1 MNPILDIERA
11 AGALQHAAIGHT
23 LDYHAATESTMIVA
37 RRLAERPDIPS
48 GTIVVAE
55 EQSAGRGRLRRTWES
70 PAGRA
75 LLLSII
81 LRRGQLPSQPGH
93 LAMLAGLATAHA
105 LDPLVANVAQVGLK
119 WPNDV
124 VVSPNVAD
132 DRDPPP
138 RKVAGILIESVL
150 VADRLDFAIVGIGIN
165 VNQMPAELPHVAP
178 PALAPASLF
187 SLLGRTT
194 DRTDL
199 LIALALRFAEVLR
212 QPEPMLAAAWK
223 RRLWTLGKSVTVY
236 QRDGSAWSG
245 RAVDVDAN
253 GALLVDDGSQVRA
266 VEAGDVSLRNSGQ
279 TDRT

>member
-1 MNPILDIERA
+1 M
-11 AGALQHAAIGHT
+11 
-23 LDYHAATESTMIVA
+23 
-37 RRLAERPDIPS
+37 
-48 GTIVVAE
+48 
-55 EQSAGRGRLRRTWES
+55 
-70 PAGRA
+70 
-75 LLLSII
+75 
-81 LRRGQLPSQPGH
+81 
-93 LAMLAGLATAHA
+93 
-105 LDPLVANVAQVGLK
+105 ANVAQVGLK